1 MRYTNKDIQD
11 TIREF
16 VNETKQ
22 DRLFDVIPF
31 CIGYYGDISKPI
43 WNEIYSLIVEGIIQ
57 R

>member
-31 CIGYYGDISKPI
+31 CIGYYGYISKQI